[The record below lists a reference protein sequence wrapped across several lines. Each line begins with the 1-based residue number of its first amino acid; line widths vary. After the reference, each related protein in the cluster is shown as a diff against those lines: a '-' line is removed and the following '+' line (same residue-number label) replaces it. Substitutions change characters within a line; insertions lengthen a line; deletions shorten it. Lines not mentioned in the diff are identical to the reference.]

1 MRAFVAGA
9 VAASIFNVAC
19 GPAFAFDPST
29 ARYGQRFSPPAVV
42 AYFKLPFDAA
52 AAEDKA
58 AYGFAVT
65 APMLHG
71 YGATPLSI
79 ADTPKLLDLRFDGA
93 APESLRVTGRVAWT
107 QDPSRLPDGQRLNLL
122 GGVGDLVLGLA
133 GTALAVYGVYKLVKK
148 KCPAVSTSNG
158 ECVKPANP

>member
-1 MRAFVAGA
+1 MRALVAGA
-9 VAASIFNVAC
+9 VAASMLNLAC
-19 GPAFAFDPST
+19 GPAFAFDPSVAQG
-29 ARYGQRFSPPAVV
+29 ARRFSPPAVV
-42 AYFKLPFDAA
+42 AYFKLPFTAA
-52 AAEDKA
+52 NAEDKA

-71 YGATPLSI
+71 YGAAPVSI

-93 APESLRVTGRVAWT
+93 VPENLRVAGRTAWT
-107 QDPSRLPDGQRLNLL
+107 SDPSKLPDGQRLNLFGGL
-122 GGVGDLVLGLA
+122 GDIVLGLA

-148 KCPAVSTSNG
+148 KCPAVSTTNG